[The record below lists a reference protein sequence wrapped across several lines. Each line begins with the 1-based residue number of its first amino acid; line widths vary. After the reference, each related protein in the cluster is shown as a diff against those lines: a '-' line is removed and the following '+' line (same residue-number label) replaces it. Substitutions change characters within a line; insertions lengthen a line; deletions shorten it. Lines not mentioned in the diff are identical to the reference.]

1 MANYQRAR
9 NKLINAQLNK
19 LKLAAK
25 IKQEQYQE

>member
-19 LKLAAK
+19 LKFAAK